1 MSNIT
6 VISRSEKT
14 DVSAKLVIENVLE
27 EIKDED
33 PRSFVTSDIFNG
45 PGWNFQLKM
54 FLNHTEKGIKCIS
67 AYIINMSDDDVT
79 LTNVCFELKAILP
92 NSAEMVTLSSSQLSS
107 PKMDLSA
114 SGESSD
120 GRGWRK
126 AVTHSKFKEVCK
138 EGDDLLF
145 AFTAQLVGKQ
155 QKISINSP
163 LSGSLSSLQGTRKRR
178 RRP

>member
-67 AYIINMSDDDVT
+67 AYIINMTNDAAT
-79 LTNVCFELKAILP
+79 LTNVCFELKVIP
-92 NSAEMVTLSSSQLSS
+92 SNSTETVLLTKLRS
-107 PKMDLSA
+107 PKMELKA
-114 SGESSD
+114 SGDTAD

-126 AVTHSKFKEVCK
+126 AVTHAAVKEVCK
-138 EGDDLLF
+138 EKDDHLF
-145 AFTAQLVGKQ
+145 AITAQVQLG
-155 QKISINSP
+155 N
-163 LSGSLSSLQGTRKRR
+163 KRR
-178 RRP
+178 SRAALASQLAVG

>member
-79 LTNVCFELKAILP
+79 LTNVCFELKAIPP
-92 NSAEMVTLSSSQLSS
+92 NSTETVTLTKHRS
-107 PKMDLSA
+107 PKMELSA
-114 SGESSD
+114 SGEESD

-126 AVTHSKFKEVCK
+126 AITHSKVKEACK